1 MVVGVD
7 RITTEGYSHGVAFV
21 DVKFHLPQVEPFMSL
36 SRSSWSAR
44 LSAVLEI
51 DLLMRKSSAKRWSL
65 DVIPVG
71 RSLMNVR
78 KSNGLRTVTW
88 GTPEGT
94 GTQSDD
100 FPSTT
105 TRWDRH
111 VINVLIHFSN
121 VPRIT

>member
-1 MVVGVD
+1 M
-7 RITTEGYSHGVAFV
+7 R
-21 DVKFHLPQVEPFMSL
+21 Q
-36 SRSSWSAR
+36 SST
-44 LSAVLEI
+44 
-51 DLLMRKSSAKRWSL
+51 KRRSL

-78 KSNGLRTVTW
+78 KSNGPKAVPW
-88 GTPEGT
+88 GTPEVT

-121 VPRIT
+121 VPRIP